1 MLPHPFFYHVKIEM
15 AVAGRLRQLRLLL
28 WKNWLFIVRG
38 DEGGREGGRGLLD
51 SFLILIFVFF
61 IDPELEDDR
70 PSTNG
75 ALFLPCARH
84 PLESTPSGTG
94 EYH

>member
-1 MLPHPFFYHVKIEM
+1 M

-38 DEGGREGGRGLLD
+38 DEGGRELLD
-51 SFLILIFVFF
+51 SFLILIRNFVFF

-75 ALFLPCARH
+75 ALFLPRACH

>member
-1 MLPHPFFYHVKIEM
+1 MEELAIHCE
-15 AVAGRLRQLRLLL
+15 RRR
-28 WKNWLFIVRG
+28 
-38 DEGGREGGRGLLD
+38 GREGAFRLF
-51 SFLILIFVFF
+51 SYSYSYFAFF

-75 ALFLPCARH
+75 ALFLPCACH

>member
-1 MLPHPFFYHVKIEM
+1 MLPHPFFYHVKVKM

-38 DEGGREGGRGLLD
+38 DEGGRELLD
-51 SFLILIFVFF
+51 SFLILIRIFVFF

-75 ALFLPCARH
+75 ALFLPCACH